1 MKKILVAGILL
12 LSSVVA
18 FGQRTVND
26 PNAEVR
32 EVKSFYGI
40 SVSNAFEVILTQ
52 GASEAL
58 AVSAGDKEENQYIRT
73 EVQNGILKIWFDH
86 SSKKEWSRNR
96 KLRAYISVKN
106 ISVINASGATEIEIA
121 GGLSVNKLSIDLSGA
136 SDISGQITVAE
147 ELRAEISGASDI
159 DITGSAKEVSI
170 EASGASEFNAYDF
183 TTAGCRI
190 EASGASSV
198 TITVEKEL
206 SAELSGAS
214 SVNYKGNAIVKHVK
228 TTGASSVSKE

>member
-1 MKKILVAGILL
+1 MKKILITGILMF
-12 LSSVVA
+12 SSALV

-32 EVKSFYGI
+32 EVKGFHGV

-52 GASEAL
+52 GSTEAV
-58 AVSAGDKEENQYIRT
+58 AVSAGGKEENQYIRT

-106 ISVINASGATEIEIA
+106 ISVLNASGATEIEIE
-121 GGLSVNKLSIDLSGA
+121 GELSANKLHIQLSGA
-136 SDISGQITVAE
+136 SDISGNINVAE
-147 ELRAEISGASDI
+147 QLRAEISGASDI
-159 DITGSAKEVSI
+159 DITGSAKELSV

-183 TTAGCRI
+183 TTSICKI

-228 TTGASSVSKE
+228 TSGASSVSKD